1 MKNLNLSSVT
11 DTSGLPAGGYILK
24 IKSVEDVESKEYLK
38 LQLDIAEGPYADYY
52 ANLDDRYGFWGL
64 IWYMSYKSKALGLFK
79 SGIKAIKASNAS
91 FVWDD
96 DAANDEQQMVGC
108 LIGGLLREEEYQSN
122 DGKVKSNVKFY
133 KALPVDV
140 IRTGSFTVPERKRLE
155 SRNATNDVVDTTAAF
170 VPIKDEDMPF

>member
-38 LQLDIAEGPYADYY
+38 VQLDIAEGPYADYY

-108 LIGGLLREEEYQSN
+108 LIGGLLREECSAN
-122 DGKVKSNVKFY
+122 PY
-133 KALPVDV
+133 KGHQCDHDSCLFHNSPILSTWFFDFNFSISVSSIRITLPMRYAVTSPRST
-140 IRTGSFTVPERKRLE
+140 IL
-155 SRNATNDVVDTTAAF
+155 
-170 VPIKDEDMPF
+170 